1 MTGLMRVIAV
11 LFVAGGV
18 ALGAPGQSLAVSET
32 QQLVDKAKLTAD
44 KLLAHDKFPKLKG
57 WVKKAKGVFIVPS
70 MLKAGFIFGAAGGS
84 GILLARDKS
93 GKWSSPAFYSIGAGS
108 FGMQIGLEQS
118 EIIFVVMTDAGM
130 KALINNEVKLGAK
143 ASMAVGPVG
152 AGVEGA
158 TTLGL
163 GGDLYAVSKGVGLYG
178 GLALEGAWIKKRQS
192 YNVEYYGKTASPRAI
207 LVDRKFNN
215 PGADKLRA
223 VLDIK

>member
-18 ALGAPGQSLAVSET
+18 ALGAPARALAVSET
-32 QQLVDKAKLTAD
+32 QQLVDKANLTAS
-44 KLLAHDKFPKLKG
+44 KLLNHKDFPQLKD

-70 MLKAGFIFGAAGGS
+70 MLKAGFVIGAAGGS

-93 GKWSSPAFYSIGAGS
+93 GTWSAPAFYTIGAGS
-108 FGMQIGLEQS
+108 FGLQIGLEDS
-118 EIIFVVMTDAGM
+118 EIMFVVMTDKGM

-143 ASMAVGPVG
+143 ASIAVGPIG
-152 AGVEGA
+152 AGIEGA

-163 GGDLYAVSKGVGLYG
+163 GRDIYAFSKGVGLYG
-178 GLALEGAWIKKRQS
+178 GIALEGAWIKKRNS
-192 YNVEYYGKTASPRAI
+192 YNTDYYGKNASPRAI
-207 LVDRKFNN
+207 LIDRKFNN

-223 VLDIK
+223 LLDIR